1 MLRIEG
7 RAITVLHLEK
17 PMQADHDKQ
26 APAGAQALFRGLAV
40 VDAVARGACSLAD
53 IGAAIGCTRSTTH
66 RLIAALV
73 QADYL
78 RALGSG
84 SGGYQLGPRL
94 IELGYKA
101 RAQMPLSRLAHP
113 HLARLAQATQDT
125 VHLGVRDGSD
135 VLYIDKLAGSR
146 GLEMRSRIGVR
157 MPLALTGIGKALML
171 NLPESEWQAL
181 HEHGRQLR
189 AGSTM
194 MSWAE
199 FRDRLR
205 DYANGGFSLD
215 LEENELGIRCVAAP
229 IRDAGGQIVA
239 ALSVASAVPYMPEA
253 RLHDL
258 RPDVIACAQ
267 AISAELGWRP

>member
-1 MLRIEG
+1 
-7 RAITVLHLEK
+7 
-17 PMQADHDKQ
+17 MQADHDKQ

-40 VDAVARGACSLAD
+40 IDAVAQGACSLAD

-78 RALGSG
+78 RALGGS

-101 RAQMPLSRLAHP
+101 RAQMPLSKLAHA
-113 HLARLAQATQDT
+113 HLARLAQATLDT

-135 VLYIDKLAGSR
+135 VLYIDKLPGSR
-146 GLEMRSRIGVR
+146 GLEMRSRIGLR

-171 NLPESEWQAL
+171 DLPESEWQVL
-181 HEHGRQLR
+181 HEYDRQLR
-189 AGSTM
+189 AGSAM
-194 MSWAE
+194 MSWEA

-258 RPDVIACAQ
+258 RPEVIACAQ
-267 AISAELGWRP
+267 SISAELGWRP

>member
-1 MLRIEG
+1 
-7 RAITVLHLEK
+7 
-17 PMQADHDKQ
+17 MQADHDKQ

-40 VDAVARGACSLAD
+40 IDAVAQGACSLAD

-78 RALGSG
+78 RALGGS

-101 RAQMPLSRLAHP
+101 RAQMPLSKLAHA
-113 HLARLAQATQDT
+113 HLTRLAQATLDT

-135 VLYIDKLAGSR
+135 VLYIDKLPGSR
-146 GLEMRSRIGVR
+146 GLEMRSRIGLR

-171 NLPESEWQAL
+171 DLPPSQWQVL
-181 HEHGRQLR
+181 YQQVRQPGDELPWSTFCERMRDYVR
-189 AGSTM
+189 AGS
-194 MSWAE
+194 
-199 FRDRLR
+199 
-205 DYANGGFSLD
+205 SLD

-258 RPDVIACAQ
+258 RPEVIACAQ
-267 AISAELGWRP
+267 SISAELGWRP